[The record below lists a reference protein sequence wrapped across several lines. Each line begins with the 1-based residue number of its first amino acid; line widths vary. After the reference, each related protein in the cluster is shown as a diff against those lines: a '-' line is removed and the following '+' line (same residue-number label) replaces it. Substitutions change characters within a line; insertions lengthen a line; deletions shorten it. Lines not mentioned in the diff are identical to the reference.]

1 MNPDLFANLGIGVAS
16 LWIIYI
22 MLKYFMDS
30 LTKKDIQLTT
40 LVDNNNKTTD
50 KFKKH
55 IELCNTNFIVLTK
68 QGIENSK
75 QQTEVLNKLIT
86 KINEL
91 VVKPVTIKQSTG
103 GDVIVQNKP

>member
-40 LVDNNNKTTD
+40 LVDNNNKTREFNFERLNSTSSCTELNIFYEHSLDFEEGFSDNANKVKLTD
-50 KFKKH
+50 LFVSKVK
-55 IELCNTNFIVLTK
+55 ELNCK
-68 QGIENSK
+68 
-75 QQTEVLNKLIT
+75 
-86 KINEL
+86 
-91 VVKPVTIKQSTG
+91 
-103 GDVIVQNKP
+103 